1 MASLPAV
8 AIPGQALSSTNTHRA
23 GPGTHVFKDK
33 IFASISGALSIIPN
47 SNNPRTPILIIS
59 RDPATHDSKSLRS
72 STLPAVGSKVL
83 CRVTRVQQRQVI
95 ASILVIEPS
104 DNFTSFDQATYS
116 AATNEDLQ
124 FQAIMRK
131 EDVRAYEKD
140 KIVLNDMF
148 RAGDIIC
155 ANVISL
161 GDERNYYVST
171 AGNEYGVVV
180 ATSEDGNAMIPASWK
195 EMRDVVS
202 GVGEARKVAK
212 PI

>member
-1 MASLPAV
+1 M
-8 AIPGQALSSTNTHRA
+8 
-23 GPGTHVFKDK
+23 
-33 IFASISGALSIIPN
+33 
-47 SNNPRTPILIIS
+47 S
-59 RDPATHDSKSLRS
+59 RDSAAPISKSLKS
-72 STLPAVGSKVL
+72 STLPAVGSKVI

-95 ASILVIEPS
+95 ASILVIDPT

-116 AATNEDLQ
+116 SATNEDLQ

-140 KIVLNDMF
+140 KITLNDMF
-148 RAGDIIC
+148 RAGDIIY

-161 GDERNYYVST
+161 GDERNYYIST